1 MTIEFSFTK
10 RHLEMREAIR
20 GLAKN
25 VIRPQA
31 LSWDRAG
38 GIPDDFLRNMAR
50 LATSM
55 GSNAM
60 TSGLGDEGEGAAS
73 PTDEQPTK
81 KEKLG
86 GNLFGVL
93 AAEELSWGD
102 PGLLL
107 CLPGP
112 GLGGPPVR
120 GSGTTE
126 QKKRFF
132 SIFQSLDDDSTP
144 LRWGA
149 YGLTEPA
156 AGSDVAGIRTSC
168 RKDGKHWVLNGRK
181 CYITNGAR
189 ASWTVIFAT
198 IDPGL
203 GRAGHRAFVVEKG
216 TPGFAV
222 GRIEEKM
229 GLRASETAEL
239 VLEDCRVPEENLLGG
254 EEKYVSKEGFMTAM
268 KTFDNTRPL
277 VGAMALGIGRAAFE
291 YATDF
296 VKKNYVLAR
305 PIPRYAAMTE
315 RLARVGRGLEAAR
328 MLTWRAAWMA
338 DNKQPNAKEAS
349 MSKAMAGQAA
359 IRACIEAIEICGAE
373 GSIAKDHQLLEKWF
387 RDIKVYDIFE
397 GTGQIQR
404 IVISKRLISDLKSF

>member
-60 TSGLGDEGEGAAS
+60 TSGLGDEGGLEEAAS
-73 PTDEQPTK
+73 SSSTAK
-81 KEKLG
+81 KEKVG

-132 SIFQSLDDDSTP
+132 SIFESLSDDNAP

-296 VKKNYVLAR
+296 VKKNYVLQR
-305 PIPRYAAMTE
+305 PVPRYSAMTE
-315 RLARVGRGLEAAR
+315 RLAKVGRSLEAAR

-404 IVISKRLISDLKSF
+404 IVISKRLISDLKAF

>member
-1 MTIEFSFTK
+1 MTIEFSVGK
-10 RHLEMREAIR
+10 KQLEMREGIR
-20 GLAKN
+20 GLARN

-31 LSWDRAG
+31 LAWDKAG
-38 GIPDDFLRNMAR
+38 GIPEDFLRNMAR

-60 TSGLGDEGEGAAS
+60 RSGLGDETE
-73 PTDEQPTK
+73 EEK
-81 KEKLG
+81 KEAEARRGKGTG
-86 GNLFGVL
+86 GTNLFGVL
-93 AAEELSWGD
+93 ASEELAWGD
-102 PGLLL
+102 AGLLL

-132 SIFQSLDDDSTP
+132 GMFQDLDSGP
-144 LRWGA
+144 LKWGA
-149 YGLTEPA
+149 YGLTEPN
-156 AGSDVAGIRTSC
+156 AGSDVSGIRTSC
-168 RKDGKHWVLNGRK
+168 RKDGRHWVINGRK
-181 CYITNGAR
+181 CFITNGAR
-189 ASWTVIFAT
+189 AVWTVIFAT
-198 IDPGL
+198 IDPAL

-254 EEKYVSKEGFMTAM
+254 EEKYITKEGFMTAM

-277 VGAMALGIGRAAFE
+277 VAAMACGIGRAAYE
-291 YATDF
+291 YACDF
-296 VKKNYVLAR
+296 VKENYVLSR
-305 PIPRYAAMTE
+305 PIPRYAAIVE
-315 RLARVGRGLEAAR
+315 RLARIGRGLEAAR
-328 MLTWRAAWMA
+328 SLTWRAAWMA
-338 DNKQPNAKEAS
+338 DEGIANAKEAS

-359 IRACIEAIEICGAE
+359 IRACIDAIEICGAE
-373 GSIAKDHQLLEKWF
+373 GSIARDHQLLEKWF

-397 GTGQIQR
+397 GTGNIQR
-404 IVISKRLISDLKSF
+404 IVISKRLITDLKSF

>member
-1 MTIEFSFTK
+1 MTIEFTLTK
-10 RHLEMREAIR
+10 RHLEMREGISS
-20 GLAKN
+20 LAKN
-25 VIRPQA
+25 IIRPQS
-31 LSWDRAG
+31 LSWDRAHG
-38 GIPDDFLRNMAR
+38 VPEDFLRNFTR

-60 TSGLGDEGEGAAS
+60 RSGLGDEVDPE
-73 PTDEQPTK
+73 TQKK
-81 KEKLG
+81 KEEENRKK
-86 GNLFGVL
+86 GNGANLYGVL
-93 AAEELSWGD
+93 ASEALAWGD
-102 PGLLL
+102 AGVLL

-120 GSGTTE
+120 GSGTPE

-132 SIFQSLDDDSTP
+132 GIFDDFETQP
-144 LRWGA
+144 LKWGA
-149 YGLTEPA
+149 YGLTEPN
-156 AGSDVAGIRTSC
+156 AGSDVSGIRSTC
-168 RKDGKHWVLNGRK
+168 RKDGKHWILNGRK
-181 CYITNGAR
+181 CFITNGAK
-189 ASWTVIFAT
+189 ASWVVIFAT
-198 IDPGL
+198 IDPAL

-222 GRIEEKM
+222 GRIEDKM

-239 VLEDCRVPEENLLGG
+239 VLEDCRVHEDNLLGG

-277 VGAMALGIGRAAFE
+277 VAAMACGIGRAAYE
-291 YATDF
+291 YACDF
-296 VKKNYVLAR
+296 VKDNYVLSR
-305 PIPRYAAMTE
+305 PIPRYAAIVE
-315 RLARVGRGLEAAR
+315 RLAKVGRSLEAAR
-328 MLTWRAAWMA
+328 SLTWRAAWMA
-338 DNKQPNAKEAS
+338 DNDLSNAKEAS
-349 MSKAMAGQAA
+349 MCKAMAGQAA

-404 IVISKRLISDLKSF
+404 IVISKRLISNLKSF

>member
-1 MTIEFSFTK
+1 MSIEFSFSK
-10 RHLEMREAIR
+10 KQLEMREAVR
-20 GLAKN
+20 GLARN

-31 LSWDRAG
+31 LAWDRAG
-38 GIPDDFLRNMAR
+38 GIPEDFLRNMAM

-60 TSGLGDEGEGAAS
+60 TSGLGDDGEKPAATEKKKTGA
-73 PTDEQPTK
+73 
-81 KEKLG
+81 
-86 GNLFGVL
+86 NLFSAL

-120 GSGTTE
+120 GSGTPE

-132 SIFQSLDDDSTP
+132 GIFADQSGP
-144 LRWGA
+144 LKWGA
-149 YGLTEPA
+149 YGLTEPG

-168 RKDGKHWVLNGRK
+168 RKDGSHWVLNGRK

-198 IDPGL
+198 IDPSL

-216 TPGFAV
+216 TPGFSV

-239 VLEDCRVPEENLLGG
+239 VLEDCRVPEDNLLGG
-254 EEKYVSKEGFMTAM
+254 EEKYTSKEGFMTAM

-277 VGAMALGIGRAAFE
+277 VAAMALGIGRAAYE
-291 YATDF
+291 YACDF
-296 VKKNYVLAR
+296 VKEHYVMSR
-305 PIPRYAAMTE
+305 PIPRYAAIAE

-328 MLTWRAAWMA
+328 TLTWRAAWMA
-338 DNKQPNAKEAS
+338 DEGISNAKEAS
-349 MSKAMAGQAA
+349 MSKAMGGQAS
-359 IRACIEAIEICGAE
+359 IRACIDAIEICGAE
-373 GSIAKDHQLLEKWF
+373 GSIATEHQLLEKWF

-404 IVISKRLISDLKSF
+404 IVISKRLITDLKSF